1 MYLYHIYFGL
11 TPTATKHRGIGDY
24 YQADLTGE
32 DLEKKFVIP
41 YLSNQKFRVAGIMLC
56 AEDINVIKIVR
67 TTENI
72 AQVVEKVREY
82 NRVYYPRVV
91 YLTSALDILKGM
103 DGKNFCEDIT
113 TEFLDACE
121 SKVSHNMTYDSTP
134 KLMDTNNRKVFIVHG
149 HDNLAISEVK
159 EFLRKIKFNP
169 IVLRE
174 QANEGRTIIEKLI
187 DRTQP
192 NEIGYGIVIYTP
204 CDKGYAAGCE
214 ADIKARA
221 RQNVVFEHGLLM
233 GCLGRNRVHA
243 LVKGE
248 IETPGDLGGIIY
260 TTMDNKGAWGMGI
273 VRELKALGYEVD
285 ANDLL

>member
-1 MYLYHIYFGL
+1 MYYHIYCQL
-11 TPTATKHRGIGDY
+11 RAEVAAKRGGQNY
-24 YQADLTGE
+24 YEKDIPADKIKTRFVIPFLTGE
-32 DLEKKFVIP
+32 KFRLGGSEFVKDEINKFIIYSTLIP
-41 YLSNQKFRVAGIMLC
+41 IQKLVDNINENSMFYLSADAILLGRMCDNTKYLQDETSTIIEECEQMIPNKEIEQKAVGQKLSR
-56 AEDINVIKIVR
+56 DI
-67 TTENI
+67 
-72 AQVVEKVREY
+72 
-82 NRVYYPRVV
+82 
-91 YLTSALDILKGM
+91 
-103 DGKNFCEDIT
+103 
-113 TEFLDACE
+113 
-121 SKVSHNMTYDSTP
+121 
-134 KLMDTNNRKVFIVHG
+134 FIVHG

-159 EFLRKIKFNP
+159 EFLRKLKFNP

-192 NEIGYGIVIYTP
+192 NEIGYGIVLYTP
-204 CDKGYAAGCE
+204 CDKGYAAGHE